1 MTGWRVLI
9 TNTTLATRTGTETY
23 VRDLALALLRR
34 GHAPVVYSPETGEI
48 ARELRKA
55 TVPVVET
62 LSGMA
67 VAPDLIHGNQAA
79 ELMTALLHFPGVP
92 AVFFCHSWIGWSNV
106 PPQHPRVLRC
116 VAVDDTCRDRLAL
129 EHGVGAER
137 LRVLLN
143 AVDLERFRPRTT
155 ALPARPQR
163 ALVFSNTAND
173 STHLAAVREACA
185 RAGISLDVVGAEAN
199 NSTSEPESLL
209 GQYDLVFAKA
219 RCALEAMASGA
230 AVILCDMFGSGP
242 LVTTDEFERLRRLNF
257 GMRSL
262 DRPINAEVLGREI
275 ARYDAA
281 DAAEVSRR
289 VRASAGLDS
298 LVEEIVELYGEVI
311 AEYAQGGGTDA
322 LAESRAA
329 AEFVR
334 SMALAAKR
342 ECADFRAELL
352 ASSLTL
358 RLRNQMPRFPL
369 LERAVR
375 SVARAARRRGL

>member
-1 MTGWRVLI
+1 MTGLRVLI

-23 VRDLALALLRR
+23 VRDLAVGLLRR

-55 TVPVVET
+55 TVPVVED
-62 LSGMA
+62 LGD
-67 VAPDLIHGNQAA
+67 VAAAPHVIHGNQAA

-92 AVFFCHSWIGWSNV
+92 SVFFCHSWIGWTNA
-106 PPQHPRVLRC
+106 PPRHPRVLRC

-129 EHGVGAER
+129 EHGVGEER

-143 AVDLERFRPRTT
+143 AVDLERFRPRATE
-155 ALPARPQR
+155 LPARPQR

-173 STHLAAVREACA
+173 STHLRPVREACA
-185 RAGISLDVVGAEAN
+185 RAGIALDVVGAEAN
-199 NSTSEPESLL
+199 NSTSQPELLL

-230 AVILCDMFGSGP
+230 AVVLCDMFGAGP
-242 LVTTDEFERLRRLNF
+242 LVTTAEFERLRRLNF

-262 DRPINAEVLGREI
+262 DRPVDAEVLGREI
-275 ARYDAA
+275 ERYDAA
-281 DAAEVSRR
+281 DAAEVARR
-289 VRASAGLDS
+289 VRATAGLDS
-298 LVEEIVELYGEVI
+298 LVEEILELYREVV
-311 AEYAQGGGTDA
+311 AEHEQRGTPDA

-334 SMALAAKR
+334 TMGLAAKR
-342 ECADFRAELL
+342 ENAEFRAELL

-358 RLRNQMPRFPL
+358 RLRNQLPRFPL

-375 SVARAARRRGL
+375 RVARAARRRGL